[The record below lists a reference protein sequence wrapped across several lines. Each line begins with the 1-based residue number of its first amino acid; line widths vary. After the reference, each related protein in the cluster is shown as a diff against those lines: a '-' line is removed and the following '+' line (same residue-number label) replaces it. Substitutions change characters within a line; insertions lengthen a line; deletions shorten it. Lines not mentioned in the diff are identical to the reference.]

1 MPYALIPD
9 GYSLKKVTKAQ
20 KSALDEHNRSKA
32 IEKLAG
38 TAGSPI
44 LLLVVIAAGLAFLAS
59 QFKLPDLSITSIFQS
74 AFPQLAAVL
83 GIKGELS
90 EKGKRNLKILF
101 EEGALALDP
110 NATAGL
116 QFLFPV
122 GVIEGK
128 KEQQKADEERLSQ
141 ILTGLGI

>member
-32 IEKLAG
+32 IERFAG

-44 LLLVVIAAGLAFLAS
+44 FLLVVIAAGLFYLAS
-59 QFKLPDLSITSIFQS
+59 QFKLPGIDIRDAFQA
-74 AFPQLAAVL
+74 AFPQLSAVL

-90 EKGKRNLKILF
+90 QEAFDKITTLIN
-101 EEGALALDP
+101 EGAIAYDP
-110 NATAGL
+110 NASVLAQT
-116 QFLFPV
+116 LFPTP
-122 GVIEGK
+122 EKRAEK
-128 KEQQKADEERLSQ
+128 KEMKEQLKEL
-141 ILTGLGI
+141 GL

>member
-9 GYSLKKVTKAQ
+9 GYSLKKVTKLQ
-20 KSALDEHNRSKA
+20 KKALDEHNRSKA
-32 IEKLAG
+32 IERLAG

-44 LLLVVIAAGLAFLAS
+44 LLLVVIAAGLVFLAS
-59 QFKLPDLSITSIFQS
+59 QFRLPDLSITSIFQS

-122 GVIEGK
+122 GGIEGK
-128 KEQQKADEERLSQ
+128 KEQQKEEKESLTQ